1 MSQLDDEQLV
11 RSIAAGQRASLGTLY
26 ERYNSMI
33 KGAVTRFAPEI
44 SAAERD
50 ELVQDIFI
58 AVGESAGRFSSD
70 ATFRSWLYSIAVN
83 KTRKWRRN
91 TWLRRRLLKEH
102 NGGAVGMALKTDNC
116 PEEIAILRQQIFN
129 AIHALPVDQR
139 EVFVLY
145 AAEGFKG
152 DEIARI
158 LRISPAT
165 VRTRLHRARQKL
177 LESITDDSVAPV
189 KERIRQ

>member
-1 MSQLDDEQLV
+1 MSPLDDEQLV
-11 RSIAAGQRASLGTLY
+11 RSIAGGQRASLGTLY
-26 ERYNSMI
+26 ARHSRMV

-58 AVGESAGRFSSD
+58 AVGESASRFSRD
-70 ATFRSWLYSIAVN
+70 ASFRSWLYSIAVN

-91 TWLRRRLLKEH
+91 TWLRRRLLREYK
-102 NGGAVGMALKTDNC
+102 GGAVGMALETDDC
-116 PEEIAILRQQIFN
+116 PEETAILRQQI
-129 AIHALPVDQR
+129 AAALHALPVDQR

-152 DEIARI
+152 DEIARM

-177 LESITDDSVAPV
+177 LESVADDSLEPL